1 MNKKMKQLKKSIIC
15 FLLLLLIPILLSG
28 CQNSIT
34 QGEVIEKE
42 FTPSHTEVMLVPLV
56 HSNGKTSYTTLVPF
70 IYSYSDSWKIT
81 IQSYDKETGENST
94 ATYRVTENVY
104 NSVEIGSE
112 FIYDENMKPSEPEYI
127 RERQ

>member
-1 MNKKMKQLKKSIIC
+1 MKKMKQLKKSIIC

-70 IYSYSDSWKIT
+70 IYSYSD
-81 IQSYDKETGENST
+81 
-94 ATYRVTENVY
+94 
-104 NSVEIGSE
+104 
-112 FIYDENMKPSEPEYI
+112 
-127 RERQ
+127 

>member
-56 HSNGKTSYTTLVPF
+56 HSNGKTSHTTLVPF

-81 IQSYDKETGENST
+81 IQSYDEETGEKQHI
-94 ATYRVTENVY
+94 A
-104 NSVEIGSE
+104 
-112 FIYDENMKPSEPEYI
+112 
-127 RERQ
+127 

>member
-1 MNKKMKQLKKSIIC
+1 MKTFLKKVVSC
-15 FLLLLLIPILLSG
+15 LLAISLCLVLLSG

-42 FTPSHTEVMLVPLV
+42 FTPSHTRIMVIPVV

-70 IYSYSDSWKIT
+70 TYFYPDTWKIT
-81 IQSYDKETGENST
+81 IQSYDEEKGENLT

-104 NSVEIGSE
+104 DSVKIGDE
-112 FIYDENMKPSEPEYI
+112 FVYDENMEPDEPEYT
-127 RERQ
+127 RERK

>member
-1 MNKKMKQLKKSIIC
+1 MKKMKQLKKSIIC

-81 IQSYDKETGENST
+81 IQSYDEETGSAAYSFSKKAEEN
-94 ATYRVTENVY
+94 
-104 NSVEIGSE
+104 I
-112 FIYDENMKPSEPEYI
+112 
-127 RERQ
+127 

>member
-1 MNKKMKQLKKSIIC
+1 MKQLKKSIIC

-42 FTPSHTEVMLVPLV
+42 FTPSHT
-56 HSNGKTSYTTLVPF
+56 TLVPF

-81 IQSYDKETGENST
+81 IQSYDEETGENST

>member
-1 MNKKMKQLKKSIIC
+1 M
-15 FLLLLLIPILLSG
+15 LLIPILLSG

-81 IQSYDKETGENST
+81 IQSYDEETGENST